1 MVFFVVLAIIAIVG
15 FSLVYSSSISSG
27 PSQEANKDVSELVS
41 GSRADAVEK
50 FNTQFCGLNS
60 HPNSSSL
67 VIEYPLP
74 ALCEMPLA
82 IGVDSQDQNIWYVS
96 TKNGTLGRY
105 DLGNNTFEEEYKIPS
120 WPARENPTMSS
131 QVWDL
136 DIDNKGDIWFTDE
149 TQNALWRF
157 SNDTRSFEMFTVPE
171 KPEAFGTTYPVSM
184 EIDDNGSNI
193 YFVGIRSPSIWIGNI
208 SQMRNGTAE
217 GIERIGIPLDSFK
230 GIDPDLVST
239 GSIVLDKDNDRLYVS
254 LLAFNTK
261 GEILGY
267 DLKNKTFTSY
277 EMPDDITSPVGL
289 TLDLNDNLWVTDHG
303 TSIFYRLDPT
313 SGDITK
319 FTTSTVSPRTLGQS
333 TTVNAAYTLPYWI
346 KTGENG
352 TIWFN
357 QHTGNKMSSFNL
369 NNMTLTEYWIPSQN
383 KLWGPCQN
391 SVNPCGISNALQ
403 FDVNKNNEVWFSEW
417 SENKLGRV
425 LTERVLP
432 ISISVLPNN
441 ITLQRG
447 GNEEIRINV
456 TSNTNTNLTA
466 DMLAAGSFTTT
477 GNLGNLSGLFS
488 ENSVRLD
495 PGQTKQISLIITPT
509 QELESGNYTLMV
521 GAETSDASV
530 LRAVQIRI
538 QNELEESVALI
549 CWVLLIQIFNLRS
562 NITTLRLVAH
572 VYVDLIKGHGMNTCV
587 EGQYSSHYLN

>member
-1 MVFFVVLAIIAIVG
+1 MVVFVVLAIIAIVG
-15 FSLVYSSSISSG
+15 ISLVYSSNISSG

-41 GSRADAVEK
+41 GSKADAVEK
-50 FNTQFCGLNS
+50 FNAQFCGLKS
-60 HPNSSSL
+60 HPNSSYL

-82 IGVDSQDQNIWYVS
+82 IGVDSQNQNIWYIS

-105 DLGNNTFEEEYKIPS
+105 DKITNTFGEEYKIPS

-136 DIDNKGDIWFTDE
+136 DIDNKGNIWFTDE
-149 TQNALWRF
+149 KQNALWRF
-157 SNDTRSFEMFTVPE
+157 SNETGSFEMFMVPE
-171 KPEAFGTTYPVSM
+171 KSEAFGTTYPVSM
-184 EIDDNGSNI
+184 EIDKNGSNI

-239 GSIVLDKDNDRLYVS
+239 GSIVLDEVNDRLFIS

-261 GEILGY
+261 GQILGY
-267 DLKNKTFTSY
+267 DLKNNTFTSY
-277 EMPDDITSPVGL
+277 EMPADITSPVGL

-303 TSIFYRLDPT
+303 TSIFYRLDPA

-333 TTVNAAYTLPYWI
+333 KAIAAAYTLPYWI

-357 QHTGNKMSSFNL
+357 QHTGNKMSSFNP

-383 KLWGPCQN
+383 KLWGPCQDEV
-391 SVNPCGISNALQ
+391 SQCGISNALQ
-403 FDVNKNNEVWFSEW
+403 FDVGKNNEVWFSEW
-417 SENKLGRV
+417 SENKIGRV
-425 LTERVLP
+425 LTDRLLP

-441 ITLQRG
+441 FTLQRG
-447 GNEEIRINV
+447 GNEEVRINV
-456 TSNTNTNLTA
+456 TSNSNASLTA

-477 GNLGNLSGLFS
+477 GNLGNVSGLFS
-488 ENSVRLD
+488 ENSVRLQS
-495 PGQTKQISLIITPT
+495 GQTKQISLIITPT
-509 QELESGNYTLMV
+509 LEVQSGNYTLMV
-521 GAETSDASV
+521 GAETSDASL
-530 LRAVQIRI
+530 LRAVQ
-538 QNELEESVALI
+538 V
-549 CWVLLIQIFNLRS
+549 
-562 NITTLRLVAH
+562 NIP
-572 VYVDLIKGHGMNTCV
+572 K
-587 EGQYSSHYLN
+587 

>member
-1 MVFFVVLAIIAIVG
+1 MAEKGGNKSKQFGKKKIVIFVVLAIIAIVA
-15 FSLVYSSSISSG
+15 FSLVYSSSITSG
-27 PSQEANKDVSELVS
+27 PSQKGNDDVSELVS

-105 DLGNNTFEEEYKIPS
+105 NLGNNTFEEEYKIPD

-230 GIDPDLVST
+230 GIDPDLVGT

-357 QHTGNKMSSFNL
+357 QHTGNKISSFNP
-369 NNMTLTEYWIPSQN
+369 NNLTLTEYWIPSQN
-383 KLWGPCQN
+383 KLWGPCRD
-391 SVNPCGISNALQ
+391 SVNQCGISNALQ
-403 FDVNKNNEVWFSEW
+403 FDVDNHNEVWFSEW
-417 SENKLGRV
+417 SENKLGKV

-456 TSNTNTNLTA
+456 TSNTNTSLTA

-495 PGQTKQISLIITPT
+495 PGQTKQISLIIAPT

-521 GAETSDASV
+521 GAETSDVSV
-530 LRAVQIRI
+530 LRAVQIRM
-538 QNELEESVALI
+538 Q
-549 CWVLLIQIFNLRS
+549 
-562 NITTLRLVAH
+562 
-572 VYVDLIKGHGMNTCV
+572 
-587 EGQYSSHYLN
+587 

>member
-1 MVFFVVLAIIAIVG
+1 MAEKRGNKSKQFGKKKIVIFVVLAIIAIVG
-15 FSLVYSSSISSG
+15 FSLVYSSSITSG
-27 PSQEANKDVSELVS
+27 PSQKGNDDVSELVS

-357 QHTGNKMSSFNL
+357 QHTGNKISSFNP
-369 NNMTLTEYWIPSQN
+369 NNLTLTEYWIPSQN
-383 KLWGPCQN
+383 RLWGPCRD
-391 SVNPCGISNALQ
+391 SVNQCGISNALQ
-403 FDVNKNNEVWFSEW
+403 FDVDNHNEVWFSEW

-456 TSNTNTNLTA
+456 TSNTNTSLTA

-521 GAETSDASV
+521 GAETSDVSV
-530 LRAVQIRI
+530 LRAVQIRM
-538 QNELEESVALI
+538 Q
-549 CWVLLIQIFNLRS
+549 
-562 NITTLRLVAH
+562 
-572 VYVDLIKGHGMNTCV
+572 
-587 EGQYSSHYLN
+587 

>member
-1 MVFFVVLAIIAIVG
+1 MAEKRGNKSKQFGKKKIVIFVVLAIIAIVA
-15 FSLVYSSSISSG
+15 FSLVYSSSITSG
-27 PSQEANKDVSELVS
+27 PSQKGNDDVSELVS

-105 DLGNNTFEEEYKIPS
+105 NLGNNTFEEEYKIPS

-357 QHTGNKMSSFNL
+357 QHTGNKISSFNP
-369 NNMTLTEYWIPSQN
+369 NNLTLTEYWIPSQN
-383 KLWGPCQN
+383 KLWGPCRD
-391 SVNPCGISNALQ
+391 SVNQCGISNALQ
-403 FDVNKNNEVWFSEW
+403 FDVDNHNEVWFSEW
-417 SENKLGRV
+417 SENKLGKV

-456 TSNTNTNLTA
+456 TSNTNTSLTA

-521 GAETSDASV
+521 GAETSDVSV
-530 LRAVQIRI
+530 LRAVQIRM
-538 QNELEESVALI
+538 Q
-549 CWVLLIQIFNLRS
+549 
-562 NITTLRLVAH
+562 
-572 VYVDLIKGHGMNTCV
+572 
-587 EGQYSSHYLN
+587 

>member
-1 MVFFVVLAIIAIVG
+1 MAEKRGNKSKQFGKKKIVISVVLAIIAIVG
-15 FSLVYSSSISSG
+15 FSLVYSSSITSG
-27 PSQEANKDVSELVS
+27 PSQKGNDDVSELVS

-82 IGVDSQDQNIWYVS
+82 IGIDSQDQNIWYVS

-105 DLGNNTFEEEYKIPS
+105 DLGNSTFEEEYKIPS

-171 KPEAFGTTYPVSM
+171 KPEAFGTTYPVSV

-239 GSIVLDKDNDRLYVS
+239 GSIVLDKVNDRLYVS

-357 QHTGNKMSSFNL
+357 QHTGNKISSFNP
-369 NNMTLTEYWIPSQN
+369 NNLTLTEYWIPSQN
-383 KLWGPCQN
+383 KLWGPCRD
-391 SVNPCGISNALQ
+391 SVNQCGISNALQ
-403 FDVNKNNEVWFSEW
+403 FDVDNHNEVWFSEW

-456 TSNTNTNLTA
+456 TSNTNTSLTA
-466 DMLAAGSFTTT
+466 AMLAAGSFTTT

-495 PGQTKQISLIITPT
+495 PGQTKQISLIIAPT

-521 GAETSDASV
+521 GAETSDVSV
-530 LRAVQIRI
+530 LRAVQIRM
-538 QNELEESVALI
+538 Q
-549 CWVLLIQIFNLRS
+549 
-562 NITTLRLVAH
+562 
-572 VYVDLIKGHGMNTCV
+572 
-587 EGQYSSHYLN
+587 

>member
-1 MVFFVVLAIIAIVG
+1 MAEKRGNKSKQFGKKKIVIFVVLAIIAIVA
-15 FSLVYSSSISSG
+15 FSLVYSSSITSG
-27 PSQEANKDVSELVS
+27 PSQKGNDDVSELVS

-357 QHTGNKMSSFNL
+357 QHTGNKISSFNP
-369 NNMTLTEYWIPSQN
+369 NNLTLTEYWIPSQN
-383 KLWGPCQN
+383 KLWGPCRD
-391 SVNPCGISNALQ
+391 SVNQCGISNALQ
-403 FDVNKNNEVWFSEW
+403 FDVDNHNEVWFSEW
-417 SENKLGRV
+417 SENKLGKV

-495 PGQTKQISLIITPT
+495 PGQTKQISLIIAPT

-521 GAETSDASV
+521 GAETSDVSV
-530 LRAVQIRI
+530 LRAVQIRM
-538 QNELEESVALI
+538 Q
-549 CWVLLIQIFNLRS
+549 
-562 NITTLRLVAH
+562 
-572 VYVDLIKGHGMNTCV
+572 
-587 EGQYSSHYLN
+587 

>member
-1 MVFFVVLAIIAIVG
+1 LSEKRGNKSKYFQKKKMVVFVVLAIIAIVG
-15 FSLVYSSSISSG
+15 ISLVYSSSISSG
-27 PSQEANKDVSELVS
+27 PSQEGNEDVSELVS

-50 FNTQFCGLNS
+50 FNAQFCGLNS
-60 HPNSSSL
+60 HPNSSYL
-67 VIEYPLP
+67 VIEYLLP
-74 ALCEMPLA
+74 APCEMPLG
-82 IGVDSQDQNIWYVS
+82 IGVDSQNQNIWYVS
-96 TKNGTLGRY
+96 TKNGTLGRF
-105 DLGNNTFEEEYKIPS
+105 DMNTNTFGEEYKIPS
-120 WPARENPTMSS
+120 WPARGNPTMSS

-136 DIDNKGDIWFTDE
+136 DIDNKGNIWFTDE
-149 TQNALWRF
+149 RLNAIWRF

-184 EIDDNGSNI
+184 EIDNNGSNI

-239 GSIVLDKDNDRLYVS
+239 GSVVLDEDNDRLFVS

-261 GEILGY
+261 GQILGY
-267 DLKNKTFTSY
+267 DLKNNTFTAY

-303 TSIFYRLDPT
+303 TSIFFRLDPA

-333 TTVNAAYTLPYWI
+333 TTLDAAYTLPYWI

-357 QHTGNKMSSFNL
+357 QHTGNKISSFDPNNL
-369 NNMTLTEYWIPSQN
+369 TLIEYWIPSQN
-383 KLWGPCQN
+383 KLWGPCRDAASQ
-391 SVNPCGISNALQ
+391 CGISNALQ
-403 FDVNKNNEVWFSEW
+403 LDVDKNNEVWFSEW
-417 SENKLGRV
+417 SENKIGRV
-425 LTERVLP
+425 LTDKVLP
-432 ISISVLPNN
+432 LSVSVLPNN
-441 ITLQRG
+441 FTLQRG
-447 GNEEIRINV
+447 GNEEVRINV
-456 TSNTNTNLTA
+456 TSNRNTTLTA

-488 ENSVRLD
+488 ENSVRLE
-495 PGQTKQISLIITPT
+495 PGQTKQISLIVTPT
-509 QELESGNYTLMV
+509 QQQQAGNYTLML

-530 LRAVQIRI
+530 LRAI
-538 QNELEESVALI
+538 QVTI
-549 CWVLLIQIFNLRS
+549 P
-562 NITTLRLVAH
+562 
-572 VYVDLIKGHGMNTCV
+572 K
-587 EGQYSSHYLN
+587 

>member
-1 MVFFVVLAIIAIVG
+1 LSEKRGNKSKHFQKKKMVVFVVLAIIAIVG
-15 FSLVYSSSISSG
+15 ISLVYSSSISSG
-27 PSQEANKDVSELVS
+27 PSQEGNEDVSELVS

-50 FNTQFCGLNS
+50 FNAQFCGLNS
-60 HPNSSSL
+60 HPNSSYL
-67 VIEYPLP
+67 VIEYLLP
-74 ALCEMPLA
+74 APCEMPLG
-82 IGVDSQDQNIWYVS
+82 IGVDSQNQNIWYVS
-96 TKNGTLGRY
+96 TKNGTLGRF
-105 DLGNNTFEEEYKIPS
+105 DMNTNTFGEEYKIPS
-120 WPARENPTMSS
+120 WPARGNPTMSS

-136 DIDNKGDIWFTDE
+136 DIDNKGNIWFTDE
-149 TQNALWRF
+149 RLNAIWRF

-184 EIDDNGSNI
+184 EIDNNGSNI

-239 GSIVLDKDNDRLYVS
+239 GSVVLDEDNDRLFVS

-261 GEILGY
+261 GQILGY
-267 DLKNKTFTSY
+267 DLKNNTFTAY

-303 TSIFYRLDPT
+303 TSIFFRLDPA

-333 TTVNAAYTLPYWI
+333 TTLDAAYTLPYWI

-357 QHTGNKMSSFNL
+357 QHTGNKISSFDPNNL
-369 NNMTLTEYWIPSQN
+369 TLIEYWIPSQN
-383 KLWGPCQN
+383 KLWGPCRDAASQ
-391 SVNPCGISNALQ
+391 CGISNALQ
-403 FDVNKNNEVWFSEW
+403 LDVDKNNEVWFSEW
-417 SENKLGRV
+417 SENKIGRV
-425 LTERVLP
+425 LTDKVLP
-432 ISISVLPNN
+432 LSVSVLPNN
-441 ITLQRG
+441 FTLQRG
-447 GNEEIRINV
+447 GNEEVRINV
-456 TSNTNTNLTA
+456 TSNRNTTLTA

-488 ENSVRLD
+488 ENSVRLE
-495 PGQTKQISLIITPT
+495 PGQTKQISLIVTPT
-509 QELESGNYTLMV
+509 QQQQAGNYTLML

-530 LRAVQIRI
+530 LRAI
-538 QNELEESVALI
+538 QVTI
-549 CWVLLIQIFNLRS
+549 P
-562 NITTLRLVAH
+562 
-572 VYVDLIKGHGMNTCV
+572 K
-587 EGQYSSHYLN
+587 

>member
-1 MVFFVVLAIIAIVG
+1 LAEKRGNKSKQFGKKKIVIFVVLAIIAIVG
-15 FSLVYSSSISSG
+15 FSLVYSSSITSG
-27 PSQEANKDVSELVS
+27 PSQKGNDDVSELVS

-60 HPNSSSL
+60 HPNSSSF

-239 GSIVLDKDNDRLYVS
+239 GSIVLDKDNDRLFVS

-333 TTVNAAYTLPYWI
+333 TTVDAAYTLPYWI

-357 QHTGNKMSSFNL
+357 QHTGNKISRFDPNNL
-369 NNMTLTEYWIPSQN
+369 TLTEYWIPSQN
-383 KLWGPCQN
+383 KLWGPCRD
-391 SVNPCGISNALQ
+391 SVNQCGISNALQ
-403 FDVNKNNEVWFSEW
+403 FDVDNHNEVWFSEW
-417 SENKLGRV
+417 SENKIGRV

-456 TSNTNTNLTA
+456 TSNTNTSLTA

-495 PGQTKQISLIITPT
+495 PGKTKQISLIITPT

-521 GAETSDASV
+521 GAETSDVSV

-538 QNELEESVALI
+538 P
-549 CWVLLIQIFNLRS
+549 
-562 NITTLRLVAH
+562 
-572 VYVDLIKGHGMNTCV
+572 
-587 EGQYSSHYLN
+587 

>member
-1 MVFFVVLAIIAIVG
+1 MAEKRGNKSKQFGKKKIVISVVLAIIAIVG
-15 FSLVYSSSISSG
+15 FSLVYSSSITSG
-27 PSQEANKDVSELVS
+27 PSQKGNDDVSELVS

-82 IGVDSQDQNIWYVS
+82 IGIDSQDQNIWYVS

-105 DLGNNTFEEEYKIPS
+105 DLGNSTFEEEYKIPS

-357 QHTGNKMSSFNL
+357 QHTGNKISSFNP
-369 NNMTLTEYWIPSQN
+369 NNLTLTEYWIPSQN
-383 KLWGPCQN
+383 KLWGPCRD
-391 SVNPCGISNALQ
+391 SVNQCGISNALQ
-403 FDVNKNNEVWFSEW
+403 FDVDNHNEVWFSEW

-456 TSNTNTNLTA
+456 TSNTNTSLTA
-466 DMLAAGSFTTT
+466 AMLAAGSFTTT

-521 GAETSDASV
+521 GAETSDVSV
-530 LRAVQIRI
+530 LRAVQIRM
-538 QNELEESVALI
+538 Q
-549 CWVLLIQIFNLRS
+549 
-562 NITTLRLVAH
+562 
-572 VYVDLIKGHGMNTCV
+572 
-587 EGQYSSHYLN
+587 

>member
-1 MVFFVVLAIIAIVG
+1 MAEKRGNKSKQFGKKKIVIFVVLAIIAIVG
-15 FSLVYSSSISSG
+15 FSLVYSSSITSG
-27 PSQEANKDVSELVS
+27 PSQKGNDDVSELVS

-357 QHTGNKMSSFNL
+357 QHTGNKISSFNP
-369 NNMTLTEYWIPSQN
+369 NNLTLTEYWIPSQN
-383 KLWGPCQN
+383 KLWGPCRD
-391 SVNPCGISNALQ
+391 SVNQCGISNALQ
-403 FDVNKNNEVWFSEW
+403 FDVDNHNEVWFSEW

-456 TSNTNTNLTA
+456 TSNTNTSLTA

-521 GAETSDASV
+521 GAETSDVSV
-530 LRAVQIRI
+530 LRAVQIRM
-538 QNELEESVALI
+538 Q
-549 CWVLLIQIFNLRS
+549 
-562 NITTLRLVAH
+562 
-572 VYVDLIKGHGMNTCV
+572 
-587 EGQYSSHYLN
+587 

>member
-1 MVFFVVLAIIAIVG
+1 MAEKRGNKSKQFGKKKIVIFVVLAIIAIVG
-15 FSLVYSSSISSG
+15 FSLVYSSSITSG
-27 PSQEANKDVSELVS
+27 PSQKGNDDVSELVS

-357 QHTGNKMSSFNL
+357 QHTGNKISSFNP
-369 NNMTLTEYWIPSQN
+369 NNLTLTEYWIPSQN
-383 KLWGPCQN
+383 KLWGPCRD
-391 SVNPCGISNALQ
+391 SVNQCGISNALQ
-403 FDVNKNNEVWFSEW
+403 FDVDNHSEVWFSEW
-417 SENKLGRV
+417 SENKLGKV

-456 TSNTNTNLTA
+456 TSNTNTNFTA

-495 PGQTKQISLIITPT
+495 PGQTKQISLIIAPT

-521 GAETSDASV
+521 GAETSDVSV
-530 LRAVQIRI
+530 LRAVQIRM
-538 QNELEESVALI
+538 Q
-549 CWVLLIQIFNLRS
+549 
-562 NITTLRLVAH
+562 
-572 VYVDLIKGHGMNTCV
+572 
-587 EGQYSSHYLN
+587 

>member
-1 MVFFVVLAIIAIVG
+1 MVVFVVLAIIAIVG
-15 FSLVYSSSISSG
+15 ISLVYSYSISSG
-27 PSQEANKDVSELVS
+27 PSQEGNEDVSELVS

-50 FNTQFCGLNS
+50 FNAQFCGLNS
-60 HPNSSSL
+60 HPNSSYL
-67 VIEYPLP
+67 VIEYLLP
-74 ALCEMPLA
+74 APCEMPLG
-82 IGVDSQDQNIWYVS
+82 IGVDSQNQNIWYVS
-96 TKNGTLGRY
+96 TKNGTLGRF
-105 DLGNNTFEEEYKIPS
+105 DMNTNTFGEEYKIPS
-120 WPARENPTMSS
+120 WPARGNPTMSS

-136 DIDNKGDIWFTDE
+136 DIDNKGNIWFTDE
-149 TQNALWRF
+149 RLNAIWRF

-184 EIDDNGSNI
+184 EIDNNGSNI

-239 GSIVLDKDNDRLYVS
+239 GSVVLDEDNDRLFVS

-261 GEILGY
+261 GQILGY
-267 DLKNKTFTSY
+267 DLKNNTFTAY

-303 TSIFYRLDPT
+303 TSIFFRLDPA

-333 TTVNAAYTLPYWI
+333 TTLDAAYTLPYWI

-357 QHTGNKMSSFNL
+357 QHTGNKISSFDPNNL
-369 NNMTLTEYWIPSQN
+369 TLIEYWIPSQN
-383 KLWGPCQN
+383 KLWGPCRDAASQ
-391 SVNPCGISNALQ
+391 CGISNALQ
-403 FDVNKNNEVWFSEW
+403 LDVDKNNEVWFSEW
-417 SENKLGRV
+417 SENKIGRV
-425 LTERVLP
+425 LTDKVLP
-432 ISISVLPNN
+432 LSVSVLPSNF
-441 ITLQRG
+441 TLQRG
-447 GNEEIRINV
+447 GNEEVIINV
-456 TSNTNTNLTA
+456 TSNRNTTLTA

-488 ENSVRLD
+488 ENSVRLE
-495 PGQTKQISLIITPT
+495 PGQTKQISLIVTPT
-509 QELESGNYTLMV
+509 QQQQAGNYTLML

-530 LRAVQIRI
+530 LRAI
-538 QNELEESVALI
+538 QVTI
-549 CWVLLIQIFNLRS
+549 P
-562 NITTLRLVAH
+562 
-572 VYVDLIKGHGMNTCV
+572 K
-587 EGQYSSHYLN
+587 

>member
-1 MVFFVVLAIIAIVG
+1 MVVFIVLTIIAIVG
-15 FSLVYSSSISSG
+15 ISLVYSSSISSG
-27 PSQEANKDVSELVS
+27 PSQEGNKDVSELVS

-50 FNTQFCGLNS
+50 FNAQFCGLNS
-60 HPNSSSL
+60 HPNSSYL

-74 ALCEMPLA
+74 APCEMPLG
-82 IGVDSQDQNIWYVS
+82 IGVDSQNQNIWYVS

-105 DLGNNTFEEEYKIPS
+105 DMNTSTFGEEYKIPS
-120 WPARENPTMSS
+120 WPARGNPTMSS

-136 DIDNKGDIWFTDE
+136 DIDNKGNIWFTDE
-149 TQNALWRF
+149 RLNALWRF
-157 SNDTRSFEMFTVPE
+157 SNDTRSFELFTVPE

-184 EIDDNGSNI
+184 EIDNNGSNI

-239 GSIVLDKDNDRLYVS
+239 GSVVLDEDNDRLFVS

-261 GEILGY
+261 GQILGY
-267 DLKNKTFTSY
+267 DLKNNTFTSY

-303 TSIFYRLDPT
+303 TSIFFRLDPA

-333 TTVNAAYTLPYWI
+333 TTLDTAYTLPYWI

-357 QHTGNKMSSFNL
+357 QHTGNKISSFDPNNL
-369 NNMTLTEYWIPSQN
+369 TLIEYWIPSQN
-383 KLWGPCQN
+383 KLWGPCRDAASQ
-391 SVNPCGISNALQ
+391 CGISNALQ
-403 FDVNKNNEVWFSEW
+403 FDVDKTNEVWFSEW
-417 SENKLGRV
+417 SENKIGRV
-425 LTERVLP
+425 MTDKVLP
-432 ISISVLPNN
+432 LSVSVLPNN
-441 ITLQRG
+441 FTLQKG
-447 GNEEIRINV
+447 GNEEVRINV
-456 TSNTNTNLTA
+456 TSNRNTTLTA

-488 ENSVRLD
+488 ENYVRLE
-495 PGQTKQISLIITPT
+495 PGQTKQISLIVTPT
-509 QELESGNYTLMV
+509 QQLQAGNYTLML

-530 LRAVQIRI
+530 LRAI
-538 QNELEESVALI
+538 QVTI
-549 CWVLLIQIFNLRS
+549 P
-562 NITTLRLVAH
+562 
-572 VYVDLIKGHGMNTCV
+572 K
-587 EGQYSSHYLN
+587 

>member
-1 MVFFVVLAIIAIVG
+1 LVEKGGNKSKQFGKKKIVIFVVLAIITIVA
-15 FSLVYSSSISSG
+15 FSLVYSSSITSG
-27 PSQEANKDVSELVS
+27 PSQKGNDDVSELVS

-357 QHTGNKMSSFNL
+357 QHTGNKISSFNP
-369 NNMTLTEYWIPSQN
+369 NNLTLTEYWIPSQN
-383 KLWGPCQN
+383 KLWGPCRD
-391 SVNPCGISNALQ
+391 SVNQCGISNALQ
-403 FDVNKNNEVWFSEW
+403 FDVDNHNEVWFSEW

-456 TSNTNTNLTA
+456 TSNTNTSLTA

-495 PGQTKQISLIITPT
+495 PGLTKQISLIIAPT

-521 GAETSDASV
+521 GAETSDVSV
-530 LRAVQIRI
+530 LRAVQIRM
-538 QNELEESVALI
+538 Q
-549 CWVLLIQIFNLRS
+549 
-562 NITTLRLVAH
+562 
-572 VYVDLIKGHGMNTCV
+572 
-587 EGQYSSHYLN
+587 

>member
-1 MVFFVVLAIIAIVG
+1 MAEKRGNKSKQFGKKKIVIFIVLAIIAIVG
-15 FSLVYSSSISSG
+15 FSLVYSSSITSG
-27 PSQEANKDVSELVS
+27 PSQKGNDDVSELVS

-60 HPNSSSL
+60 HPNSNSL

-357 QHTGNKMSSFNL
+357 QHTGNKISSFNP
-369 NNMTLTEYWIPSQN
+369 NNLTLTEYWIPSQN
-383 KLWGPCQN
+383 KLWGPCRD
-391 SVNPCGISNALQ
+391 SVNQCGISNALQ
-403 FDVNKNNEVWFSEW
+403 FDVDNHNEVWFSEW

-456 TSNTNTNLTA
+456 TSNTNTSLTA

-521 GAETSDASV
+521 GAETSDVSV
-530 LRAVQIRI
+530 LRAVQIRM
-538 QNELEESVALI
+538 Q
-549 CWVLLIQIFNLRS
+549 
-562 NITTLRLVAH
+562 
-572 VYVDLIKGHGMNTCV
+572 
-587 EGQYSSHYLN
+587 

>member
-1 MVFFVVLAIIAIVG
+1 LSEKRGNKSKHFQKKKMVVFVVLAIIAIVG
-15 FSLVYSSSISSG
+15 ISLVYSSSISSG
-27 PSQEANKDVSELVS
+27 PSQEGNEDVSELVS

-50 FNTQFCGLNS
+50 FNAQFCGLNS
-60 HPNSSSL
+60 HPNSSYL
-67 VIEYPLP
+67 VIEYLLP
-74 ALCEMPLA
+74 APCEMPLG
-82 IGVDSQDQNIWYVS
+82 IGVDSHNQNIWYVS
-96 TKNGTLGRY
+96 TKNGTLGRF
-105 DLGNNTFEEEYKIPS
+105 DMNTNTFGEEYKIPS
-120 WPARENPTMSS
+120 WPARGNPTMSS

-136 DIDNKGDIWFTDE
+136 DIDNKGNIWFTDE
-149 TQNALWRF
+149 RLNAIWRF

-184 EIDDNGSNI
+184 EIDNNGSNI

-239 GSIVLDKDNDRLYVS
+239 GSVVLDEDNDRLFVS

-261 GEILGY
+261 GQILGY
-267 DLKNKTFTSY
+267 DLKNNTFTAY

-303 TSIFYRLDPT
+303 TSIFFRLDPA

-333 TTVNAAYTLPYWI
+333 TTLDAAYTLPYWI

-357 QHTGNKMSSFNL
+357 QHTGNKISSFDPNNL
-369 NNMTLTEYWIPSQN
+369 TLIEYWIPSQN
-383 KLWGPCQN
+383 KLWGPCRDAASQ
-391 SVNPCGISNALQ
+391 CGISNALQ
-403 FDVNKNNEVWFSEW
+403 LDVDKNNEVWFSEW
-417 SENKLGRV
+417 SENKIGRV
-425 LTERVLP
+425 LTDKVLP
-432 ISISVLPNN
+432 LSVSVLPNN
-441 ITLQRG
+441 FTLQRG
-447 GNEEIRINV
+447 GNEEVRINV
-456 TSNTNTNLTA
+456 TSNRNTTLTA

-488 ENSVRLD
+488 ENSVRLE
-495 PGQTKQISLIITPT
+495 PGQTKQISLIVTPT
-509 QELESGNYTLMV
+509 QQQQAGNYTLML

-530 LRAVQIRI
+530 LRAI
-538 QNELEESVALI
+538 QVTI
-549 CWVLLIQIFNLRS
+549 P
-562 NITTLRLVAH
+562 
-572 VYVDLIKGHGMNTCV
+572 K
-587 EGQYSSHYLN
+587 

>member
-1 MVFFVVLAIIAIVG
+1 MVVFVVLAIIAIVG
-15 FSLVYSSSISSG
+15 ISLVYSSSISSG
-27 PSQEANKDVSELVS
+27 PSQEGNEDVSELVS

-50 FNTQFCGLNS
+50 FNAQFCGLNS
-60 HPNSSSL
+60 HPNSSYL
-67 VIEYPLP
+67 VIEYLLP
-74 ALCEMPLA
+74 APCEMPLG
-82 IGVDSQDQNIWYVS
+82 IGVDSQNQNIWYVS
-96 TKNGTLGRY
+96 TKNGTLGRF
-105 DLGNNTFEEEYKIPS
+105 DMNTNTFGEEYKIPS
-120 WPARENPTMSS
+120 WPARGNPTMSS

-136 DIDNKGDIWFTDE
+136 DIDNKGNIWFTDE
-149 TQNALWRF
+149 RLNAIWRF

-184 EIDDNGSNI
+184 EIDNNGSNI

-239 GSIVLDKDNDRLYVS
+239 GSVVLDEDNDRLFVS

-261 GEILGY
+261 GQILGY
-267 DLKNKTFTSY
+267 DLKNNTFTSY

-303 TSIFYRLDPT
+303 TSIFFRLDPA

-333 TTVNAAYTLPYWI
+333 TTLDAAYTLPYWI

-357 QHTGNKMSSFNL
+357 QHTGNKISSFDPNNL
-369 NNMTLTEYWIPSQN
+369 TLIEYWIPSQN
-383 KLWGPCQN
+383 KLWGPCRDAASQ
-391 SVNPCGISNALQ
+391 CGISNALQ
-403 FDVNKNNEVWFSEW
+403 LDVDKNNEVWFSEW
-417 SENKLGRV
+417 SENKIGRV
-425 LTERVLP
+425 LTDKVLP
-432 ISISVLPNN
+432 LSVSVLPNN
-441 ITLQRG
+441 FILQRG
-447 GNEEIRINV
+447 GNEEVRINV
-456 TSNTNTNLTA
+456 TSNRNTTLTA

-488 ENSVRLD
+488 ENSVRLE
-495 PGQTKQISLIITPT
+495 PGQTKQISLIVTPT
-509 QELESGNYTLMV
+509 QQQQAGNYTLML

-530 LRAVQIRI
+530 LRAI
-538 QNELEESVALI
+538 QVTI
-549 CWVLLIQIFNLRS
+549 P
-562 NITTLRLVAH
+562 
-572 VYVDLIKGHGMNTCV
+572 K
-587 EGQYSSHYLN
+587 